1 MSIKTML
8 DEEIRNEIELL
19 GKAEVNSEDYKVL
32 VDGIAKLTDRSIELE
47 KVEIERKNR
56 IEDRECE
63 NEFKAAQMNTDNT
76 WRMINNVVETAKI
89 LLPIGVTI
97 WGTLAT
103 FEFEK
108 EGTVTTSIGRGFINK
123 LLPKK

>member
-8 DEEIRNEIELL
+8 DEEIQSEITLL
-19 GKAEVNSEDYKVL
+19 GKTDVSSEDYKAL

-47 KVEIERKNR
+47 KIDIERKNR
-56 IEDRECE
+56 FEDRECE
-63 NEFKAAQMNTDNT
+63 NELKIAQMQDDKKART
-76 WRMINNVVETAKI
+76 IKNVIDTAGLI
-89 LLPIGVTI
+89 LPLAITI

-123 LLPKK
+123 LLTKK